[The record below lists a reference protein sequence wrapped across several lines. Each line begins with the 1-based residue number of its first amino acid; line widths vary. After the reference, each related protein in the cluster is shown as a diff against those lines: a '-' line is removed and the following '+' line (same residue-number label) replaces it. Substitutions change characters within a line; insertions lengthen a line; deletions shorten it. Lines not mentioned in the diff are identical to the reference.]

1 MENMCILMELAI
13 TSRGFPRIINIDHW
27 RTDYVHFFAD
37 AGKGDM

>member
-1 MENMCILMELAI
+1 MENMCILKELVIA
-13 TSRGFPRIINIDHW
+13 SRGFPGIINTDLW